1 MYICIRNWL
10 KTGKIMKKYVKPQVA
25 VYVIESQLLQF
36 TTPDVYNETQ
46 QMMVNPD
53 EEYDGEVL

>member
-1 MYICIRNWL
+1 
-10 KTGKIMKKYVKPQVA
+10 MKKYVKPQVA

-36 TTPDVYNETQ
+36 TSPDVYNETQ